1 MAMLIV
7 KKKKEKKHKNILMIT
22 DGKNLR
28 LYCFVLVFCLR
39 KERHSKEMR
48 ELKSNIYLGRKCT
61 KRIFPFKFL
70 ASS

>member
-1 MAMLIV
+1 MAMLIA
-7 KKKKEKKHKNILMIT
+7 KKKKRKKHKNILMIT

-28 LYCFVLVFCLR
+28 LFFLLR

-48 ELKSNIYLGRKCT
+48 ELKRNIYLGRKFT
-61 KRIFPFKFL
+61 KRMFPFKFL